1 MTGKDLLMNVKKG
14 LRYFCDDNLEAETT
28 ERRKTEIRNFY
39 LNNLETYRMN
49 EESFDFE
56 TADKIWKT
64 LLKLRDIANI
74 RYGVWF

>member
-1 MTGKDLLMNVKKG
+1 MTGKDLLKNVKKG

-49 EESFDFE
+49 EESFDSE

-64 LLKLRDIANI
+64 LLKLKDIAGI